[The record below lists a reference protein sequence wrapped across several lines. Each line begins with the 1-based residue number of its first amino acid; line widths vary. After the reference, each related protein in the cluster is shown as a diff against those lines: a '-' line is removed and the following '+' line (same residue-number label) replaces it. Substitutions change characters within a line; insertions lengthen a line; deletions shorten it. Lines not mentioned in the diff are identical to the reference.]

1 MAAKQLWIPRR
12 TMNAIVNNSS
22 KLFKLVSITPTDIKF
37 DEFTRHH
44 MVIEDVKTHARYN
57 VSVDLDHNNHIDR
70 GWSEYDAYLEGD
82 W

>member
-1 MAAKQLWIPRR
+1 MTAKQLWIPRR

-22 KLFKLVSITPTDIKF
+22 KLFNLVSITPTDIKF

-44 MVIEDVKTHARYN
+44 LVIEDTKTHARYN
-57 VSVDLDHNNHIDR
+57 VFVDLDHDNHIDQ
-70 GWSEYDAYLEGD
+70 GWSEWDAYLEGA